1 MEDKVGKDKISL
13 LLAERE
19 KISKA
24 LAQAVR
30 EALLRHKQAGNSVAA
45 WRDGK
50 IAWIP
55 PEKIFTEEIIGNLP
69 YIKAVF
75 YA

>member
-1 MEDKVGKDKISL
+1 MEDKVRKDKISL
-13 LLAERE
+13 LLADRE

-55 PEKIFTEEIIGNLP
+55 PEEIFTDKNNR
-69 YIKAVF
+69 
-75 YA
+75 